1 MSLAELTHAALHAV
15 EHTLEDS
22 ILVILV
28 LFFTYLAMEYLEHR
42 AGDKLQQVV
51 EKAGRLGPVIGAAV
65 GVVPQCGFS
74 AAASNLYAGRVITMG
89 TLIAIYLS
97 TSDEMLPVMISAK
110 APASLILSILAI
122 KVAVG
127 IIAGFMV
134 DLAFGQGQG
143 EHKDHGGH
151 KDHAAHNGHESHEAH
166 EGHESHETHGGHK
179 DHAAHGGHKD
189 HAAHNGHE
197 SHETHEGHEHH
208 TRIHEMC
215 EQEHCDCEKGILH
228 SAVKHTVHVGIF
240 LLFITFALNFLLEIV
255 GEDVLSALL
264 LDRPIAGPVIAGI
277 VGLIPNCAAS
287 VAITEL
293 YLGGMLGLGSMLSGL
308 LVGAGVGLLV
318 LFRVNRHTTE
328 NLKITGILYCV
339 GVFAGIVIEYL
350 I

>member
-1 MSLAELTHAALHAV
+1 MTSAELTHAVLHAA

-22 ILVILV
+22 VLVILI

-110 APASLILSILAI
+110 APVSLILSILAI
-122 KVAVG
+122 KVTVG
-127 IIAGFMV
+127 IVAGFMV
-134 DLAFGQGQG
+134 DLAFGQGRG
-143 EHKDHGGH
+143 EHKV
-151 KDHAAHNGHESHEAH
+151 HEAH
-166 EGHESHETHGGHK
+166 E
-179 DHAAHGGHKD
+179 D

-208 TRIHEMC
+208 THIHELC

-228 SAVKHTVHVGIF
+228 SAVKHTVQVGIF

-328 NLKITGILYCV
+328 NLKILGILYCV

-350 I
+350 V

>member
-151 KDHAAHNGHESHEAH
+151 KDHAAHNGHESHETHEGHESHEAH
-166 EGHESHETHGGHK
+166 EGHESHE
-179 DHAAHGGHKD
+179 AHGGHKD
-189 HAAHNGHE
+189 HVAHN
-197 SHETHEGHEHH
+197 GHEHH

>member
-1 MSLAELTHAALHAV
+1 MTSAELTHAVLHAA

-22 ILVILV
+22 VLVILI

-134 DLAFGQGQG
+134 DLAFGQGRG
-143 EHKDHGGH
+143 EHKVHEAH
-151 KDHAAHNGHESHEAH
+151 EDHAAHEEHEHREVHEEHEHREAHEEHEHREAHNGHE
-166 EGHESHETHGGHK
+166 
-179 DHAAHGGHKD
+179 
-189 HAAHNGHE
+189 
-197 SHETHEGHEHH
+197 HH
-208 TRIHEMC
+208 THIHELC

-228 SAVKHTVHVGIF
+228 SAVKHTVQVGIF

-264 LDRPIAGPVIAGI
+264 LDRPIAGPVIAGF

-328 NLKITGILYCV
+328 NLKILGILYCV

-350 I
+350 V

>member
-143 EHKDHGGH
+143 EHKD
-151 KDHAAHNGHESHEAH
+151 
-166 EGHESHETHGGHK
+166 HGGHK

>member
-1 MSLAELTHAALHAV
+1 MLWAFHRERAENMSLAELTHAALHAV

-151 KDHAAHNGHESHEAH
+151 KDHAAHNGHESHETH
-166 EGHESHETHGGHK
+166 EGHESHETHG
-179 DHAAHGGHKD
+179 
-189 HAAHNGHE
+189 GHE

>member
-1 MSLAELTHAALHAV
+1 MTSSELIHAATHAI

-22 ILVILV
+22 ILVILI
-28 LFFTYLAMEYLEHR
+28 LFLTYLVMEYLEHR
-42 AGDKLQQVV
+42 AGEKLQQMV

-110 APASLILSILAI
+110 APVSLILQILLI

-127 IIAGFMV
+127 IAAGFLV
-134 DLAFGQGQG
+134 DLAFGRKHGVRKGQEVHK
-143 EHKDHGGH
+143 EHK
-151 KDHAAHNGHESHEAH
+151 NHEHH
-166 EGHESHETHGGHK
+166 EGHTDNADHHDHENHLH
-179 DHAAHGGHKD
+179 
-189 HAAHNGHE
+189 
-197 SHETHEGHEHH
+197 
-208 TRIHEMC
+208 IHELC
-215 EQEHCDCEKGILH
+215 EQEHCDCEKGIFH
-228 SAVKHTVHVGIF
+228 SALKHTIQVGIF
-240 LLFITFALNFLLEIV
+240 LLLITFALNFLLEIV

-293 YLGGMLGLGSMLSGL
+293 YLGGMLGLGSMLAGL
-308 LVGAGVGLLV
+308 LVGAGVGMLV

-328 NLKITGILYCV
+328 NLKIMGILYCV

-350 I
+350 V

>member
-143 EHKDHGGH
+143 EHKD
-151 KDHAAHNGHESHEAH
+151 
-166 EGHESHETHGGHK
+166 
-179 DHAAHGGHKD
+179 HGGHKD